1 MPASEIDLSS
11 PLSYGTPSSRIG
23 LPTAKSGST
32 PIRPRTDIGTA
43 GRLREV
49 NLTTGAAD
57 AVVSSYGWGG
67 GYGRGG
73 GGGGGGME
81 GEGVEAGGDGGGG
94 YGREEVVGEEC
105 HNSPSEHSGL
115 FE

>member
-57 AVVSSYGWGG
+57 AVVSSYGWGEVMGEEEVEG
-67 GYGRGG
+67 GGRDGG
-73 GGGGGGME
+73 GGGGGWWGWRGRLWE
-81 GEGVEAGGDGGGG
+81 GGGG
-94 YGREEVVGEEC
+94 GRGM
-105 HNSPSEHSGL
+105 P
-115 FE
+115 

>member
-57 AVVSSYGWGG
+57 AVVSSYGWGEVMG
-67 GYGRGG
+67 EEEVE
-73 GGGGGGME
+73 GME
-81 GEGVEAGGDGGGG
+81 GEGVEGGGDGGGG

-105 HNSPSEHSGL
+105 HNSPSEHSVL

>member
-57 AVVSSYGWGG
+57 AVVSSYGWGEVMG
-67 GYGRGG
+67 EEEVEGE
-73 GGGGGGME
+73 GME
-81 GEGVEAGGDGGGG
+81 GGGDGGGG

-105 HNSPSEHSGL
+105 HNSPSEHSVL